1 MALLSGV
8 PAKEIVVSTLGVLY
22 PETEHT
28 PIVEDEI
35 VVIGGADGPTAV
47 YVAEVKEA
55 DDSRGIS
62 ARLVASG
69 DFTPASALAF
79 LVFIL
84 IYFPCIA
91 SIAAIGAE
99 AGWRWAA
106 FTVVYNSVLAW
117 VVSYAVYHLILWL

>member
-1 MALLSGV
+1 MLYAEGEPAEALDTG
-8 PAKEIVVSTLGVLY
+8 GG
-22 PETEHT
+22 ETE
-28 PIVEDEI
+28 IA
-35 VVIGGADGPTAV
+35 VIGGADGPTAV
-47 YVAEVKEA
+47 YVVEEEA
-55 DDSRGIS
+55 DETRGIS

-99 AGWRWAA
+99 AGWKWAA
-106 FTVVYNSVLAW
+106 VTVVYNSLLAW
-117 VVSYAVYHLILWL
+117 AVAYATYHLMLWL